1 VSANL
6 LKVVRQ
12 KKFLI
17 IIGVAVL
24 SGILVLGCRL
34 AAKPLYGK
42 EIYNAKINITVIS
55 FKFYHLWMCNTPDDN
70 GSE

>member
-34 AAKPLYGK
+34 AAKPL
-42 EIYNAKINITVIS
+42 
-55 FKFYHLWMCNTPDDN
+55 
-70 GSE
+70 